1 MLSAGCIC
9 VGQRSNWK
17 RILKAKTMSRTD
29 TSDPAQARTA
39 ASAAPVSNFTFAALS
54 TAMGAI
60 VLIASEIWLAA
71 LATIWAADGVLGL
84 SVTGDIILAA
94 IVLPLAI
101 WATWMT
107 VKLAINAEI
116 DPDNAG

>member
-1 MLSAGCIC
+1 MSHSASNPSS
-9 VGQRSNWK
+9 GQPADSRASTK
-17 RILKAKTMSRTD
+17 RLTI
-29 TSDPAQARTA
+29 PAFFTA
-39 ASAAPVSNFTFAALS
+39 I
-54 TAMGAI
+54 GAI

-94 IVLPLAI
+94 IITPLAL

-107 VKLAINAEI
+107 VKLAINAER
-116 DPDNAG
+116 DPDGA